1 MKALYPTLLAKD
13 ILIELRSGQALL
25 PQVSLALI
33 ISIVGCFGLSS
44 TFLDPQT
51 VSRFVPGVLWLV
63 SILVVCVTAER
74 TIQSEIKDGAIDWI
88 LLSGVSVQA
97 LYLSK
102 ATINFVIASISH
114 FICLSVFFVF
124 FKIGFSAELA
134 VVSLFGVLGL
144 SLLLTLLSALS
155 IQSKLGSILLPIL
168 ALPLLFPI
176 FFAAVE
182 LYLSVIL
189 LEELSILSSAWFW
202 IIVWIDL
209 LLLMLGL
216 LLFKKAFAE

>member
-1 MKALYPTLLAKD
+1 MKALYPTLLVKD

-25 PQVSLALI
+25 PQVSLALM
-33 ISIVGCFGLSS
+33 ISILACFGLSS
-44 TFLDPQT
+44 TFLEPQT
-51 VSRFVPGVLWLV
+51 VSRFVPGIVWLV

-88 LLSGVSVQA
+88 LLNGISAQA

-102 ATINFVIASISH
+102 ATVNFVIALISH
-114 FICLSVFFVF
+114 FVCLGVFFVF
-124 FKIGFSAELA
+124 FKIGFFIELA
-134 VVSLFGVLGL
+134 VVSLVGILGL

-168 ALPLLFPI
+168 SLPLLFPI

-182 LYLSVIL
+182 LYLGFIL
-189 LEELSILSSAWFW
+189 HEEVSLMGSAWFW
-202 IIVWIDL
+202 IMVWIDL

-216 LLFKKAFAE
+216 VLFKKAFAE